1 MVDWYAA
8 GEFRMRW
15 TVLAAAL
22 LIGAASPSFAGE
34 LTAADVDH
42 FLDWAFYAC
51 KNNVGDAP
59 REVCAAMAKLDREV
73 NRPKPK
79 PAKDPPGSTT
89 LCAAPRRMTR
99 DGCQ

>member
-1 MVDWYAA
+1 
-8 GEFRMRW
+8 MRPA
-15 TVLAAAL
+15 VLAVAL
-22 LIGAASPSFAGE
+22 LIGAVSPSFAGE

-42 FLDWAFYAC
+42 FLDWAAYAC
-51 KNNVGDAP
+51 KNNFGDAP
-59 REVCAAMAKLDREV
+59 REVCAAMAKL